1 MLLIHTSDL
10 HLVPDQFQDTILESS
25 YYSVLEEISD
35 NVLREKAKYLLIS
48 GDMFNTDRPSMGIVI
63 KTVGVLKKLV
73 DSGVRVVVVP
83 GNHDLSRTRTSVLDL
98 LARAGLIHLLDFK
111 EEMGW
116 LILEPLVFQD
126 DRLVF
131 YGVPGFRGSS
141 NREVEYLKHGTTR
154 FRGLR
159 DYSNYE
165 LIILAHINTKFAGY
179 DPSRYS
185 KRYGQLYMEYEDF
198 LHKLPENTRYIALG
212 HVHLPIPMDDAFKG
226 KIAYPG
232 APIGL
237 DTADLKET
245 FELGK
250 IGGFRRILRVDL
262 SIETPLVKSLRL
274 ENTPRVYY
282 RQLITKSIDEAKSE
296 VKKLIDEVEP
306 GKYTVVLV
314 DVKGL
319 ESASM
324 ELENYALELMKS
336 YRKMNLFVKIRS
348 TVSELE
354 EYAPSIDITPESKEL
369 SIEEIELRVIKEYLA
384 KRRINM
390 PPEKIQWLINT
401 LGQGMSGSV
410 EKVIQEILKEI
421 GGE

>member
-1 MLLIHTSDL
+1 M
-10 HLVPDQFQDTILESS
+10 
-25 YYSVLEEISD
+25 
-35 NVLREKAKYLLIS
+35 
-48 GDMFNTDRPSMGIVI
+48 
-63 KTVGVLKKLV
+63 
-73 DSGVRVVVVP
+73 
-83 GNHDLSRTRTSVLDL
+83 
-98 LARAGLIHLLDFK
+98 
-111 EEMGW
+111 
-116 LILEPLVFQD
+116 ILEPLVFQD

-250 IGGFRRILRVDL
+250 ISGFRSDSDIDVLIVTKLASNLLVRGALFKAIAIEIDLDNPFELHIVTEEEYLRV
-262 SIETPLVKSLRL
+262 
-274 ENTPRVYY
+274 Y
-282 RQLITKSIDEAKSE
+282 RRFID
-296 VKKLIDEVEP
+296 
-306 GKYTVVLV
+306 
-314 DVKGL
+314 
-319 ESASM
+319 
-324 ELENYALELMKS
+324 
-336 YRKMNLFVKIRS
+336 
-348 TVSELE
+348 VS
-354 EYAPSIDITPESKEL
+354 
-369 SIEEIELRVIKEYLA
+369 
-384 KRRINM
+384 
-390 PPEKIQWLINT
+390 
-401 LGQGMSGSV
+401 
-410 EKVIQEILKEI
+410 QEIT
-421 GGE
+421 

>member
-1 MLLIHTSDL
+1 
-10 HLVPDQFQDTILESS
+10 
-25 YYSVLEEISD
+25 
-35 NVLREKAKYLLIS
+35 
-48 GDMFNTDRPSMGIVI
+48 MGIVI

-73 DSGVRVVVVP
+73 DSGVRVIVVP
-83 GNHDLSRTRTSVLDL
+83 GNNDLSRTRTSVLDL

-185 KRYGQLYMEYEDF
+185 KRYSQLYMEYEDF

-226 KIAYPG
+226 KIAYPS

-237 DTADLKET
+237 NTADLKET

-250 IGGFRRILRVDL
+250 IGGFRSDSDIDVLIVTKL
-262 SIETPLVKSLRL
+262 ASNPLVR
-274 ENTPRVYY
+274 
-282 RQLITKSIDEAKSE
+282 
-296 VKKLIDEVEP
+296 
-306 GKYTVVLV
+306 
-314 DVKGL
+314 
-319 ESASM
+319 
-324 ELENYALELMKS
+324 
-336 YRKMNLFVKIRS
+336 
-348 TVSELE
+348 
-354 EYAPSIDITPESKEL
+354 
-369 SIEEIELRVIKEYLA
+369 
-384 KRRINM
+384 
-390 PPEKIQWLINT
+390 
-401 LGQGMSGSV
+401 
-410 EKVIQEILKEI
+410 
-421 GGE
+421 GGFGFHWA